1 MGVEC
6 YEADGRKQDQLI
18 RLCWKPSVH
27 AVSPPA
33 DTEDSSTYSHTP
45 ATALTTSDCTEHG
58 TGVAG
63 ARAPTQTAELSGS
76 LKPKLWI
83 SDSVKDG
90 AVVGGRAH
98 GVGGDGRLA
107 GACQVQLHHE
117 ISHQE
122 R

>member
-1 MGVEC
+1 MFRSRQG
-6 YEADGRKQDQLI
+6 KQQQLI
-18 RLCWKPSVH
+18 RLGGTHRVH
-27 AVSPPA
+27 AVSTA
-33 DTEDSSTYSHTP
+33 ANTRADSSTYSYTP
-45 ATALTTSDCTEHG
+45 ATALTTSGCTEHG

-76 LKPKLWI
+76 FKPKLWI

-117 ISHQE
+117 ISHQA

>member
-1 MGVEC
+1 MFRSRRG
-6 YEADGRKQDQLI
+6 KQQQLI
-18 RLCWKPSVH
+18 RLGWTHSVH
-27 AVSPPA
+27 AVS
-33 DTEDSSTYSHTP
+33 
-45 ATALTTSDCTEHG
+45 TAANTEH
-58 TGVAG
+58 VLLHPRHRPHHIWLYG
-63 ARAPTQTAELSGS
+63 ARDRSRQSQGSDSDDVAGS